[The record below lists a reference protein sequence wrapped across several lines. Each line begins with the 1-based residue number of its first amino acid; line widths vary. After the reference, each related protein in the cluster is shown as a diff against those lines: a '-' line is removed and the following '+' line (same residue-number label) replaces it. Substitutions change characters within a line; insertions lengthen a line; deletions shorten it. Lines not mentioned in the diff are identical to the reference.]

1 MEQLIIPPNSPIL
14 IVEDDPDDQDI
25 LKSVCAEIGIVEHL
39 IFFND
44 GSRALDFL
52 RTTSKKPSIIICDIN
67 MPLMDGLVLLEKI
80 MEEDFLRRKSIPFVF
95 FSTAASP
102 AQVRKAYDLTVQG
115 FFLKENSF
123 EELKETMHLILRYWL
138 KCRQPNSINR
148 VGSTA

>member
-25 LKSVCAEIGIVEHL
+25 LKSVCSEIGIAEHL
-39 IFFND
+39 LFFND

-52 RTTSKKPSIIICDIN
+52 RTTSKKPTIIICDIN

-115 FFLKENSF
+115 FFL
-123 EELKETMHLILRYWL
+123 HLILRYWL